1 MVSFCG
7 TYWLSSTYF
16 IFLRL
21 FRLFLF
27 LSFFLRFFMSS
38 VTCGGTGVRLVILNK
53 SSGVVPRFLSGSLRG
68 ELQQTYLAINVT
80 SLVQFGKNLSYIMPL
95 RIICWRISH

>member
-1 MVSFCG
+1 MVSFYG

-38 VTCGGTGVRLVILNK
+38 VTCGGTGVSLVILNK

-68 ELQQTYLAINVT
+68 ELQQTYLVINVT
-80 SLVQFGKNLSYIMPL
+80 GLLQFGKNLSYIMPL